1 LSKYRK
7 TLVALAYL
15 LTIPIISIFY
25 NLINHPRNGVNI
37 LITGLDKSIP
47 FMKIFII
54 PYVSWYF
61 FIFIVLV
68 NLALKDK
75 EIYYKTLISYNLGM
89 LVCYLI
95 YLVYQT
101 TVPRPDITSNDI
113 LSKLVLLIYS
123 NDNPY
128 NCFPSIHSYTS
139 YLMIKAILKSNIRN
153 MHNTLIISSISI
165 LIILSTLFVK
175 QHVVLDAISAIIL
188 GEIIFNIVYRLDLR
202 SVSQWK
208 GKLFSL
214 LTTKK
219 KLEN

>member
-1 LSKYRK
+1 MRKISK
-7 TLVALAYL
+7 TLVALACL
-15 LTIPIISIFY
+15 LTIPIVSMFY
-25 NLINHPRNGVNI
+25 NFLNNPGNGANV
-37 LITGLDKSIP
+37 LITGIDRAIP
-47 FMKIFII
+47 FMKVFII

-68 NLALKDK
+68 YLALKDK
-75 EIYYKTLISYNLGM
+75 NTYYKTLISYNLGM
-89 LVCYLI
+89 IVCFIVYF
-95 YLVYQT
+95 VYQT
-101 TVPRPDITSNDI
+101 TVHRPNITGNDI

-139 YLMIKAILKSNIRN
+139 YLMMKAILKSNVRN
-153 MHNTLIISSISI
+153 MYNTLIVSSISI

-188 GEIIFNIVYRLDLR
+188 GEVIFNIIYKLDLE

-208 GKLFSL
+208 EKLFSL
-214 LTTKK
+214 LMTKK